1 MVQIEGVDTGKLVSW
16 LWKKHRIMA
25 VAIKHEEFEGMRV
38 SPNVYTML
46 PELDR
51 FCEAVEHVIRNGL
64 PA

>member
-1 MVQIEGVDTGKLVSW
+1 MT
-16 LWKKHRIMA
+16 
-25 VAIKHEEFEGMRV
+25 VAIKHEEFEGLRV

-51 FCEAVEHVIRNGL
+51 FCDAVENVIKNGL